1 MDKKKVLI
9 IDDQADLSNTLKEL
23 LLERD
28 LEVIIET
35 DGIKGLNA
43 VFSERPDLVLLDINL
58 PGANGIEVC
67 KRLKASS
74 ISSNIPVILLTSSDN
89 VDTKIEGLKSGA
101 NDYITKPFAIEEL
114 YARVESHLRQVNP
127 HAYDNTLTGLP
138 GYIKTIEY
146 FEKIIEEQIHFVLY
160 IFNIKNFILFSANS
174 PPNLASELLLNFS
187 DILKKHSFNKNT
199 FISHIFDSVFL
210 YISKGEELETINKDS
225 FIAGIKSSLNYF
237 LDSVNAHDCVY
248 PPNLEIKS
256 IDSIEEDIFDVFQID
271 FILDEIREQ
280 NKS

>member
-1 MDKKKVLI
+1 MEKKKVLV
-9 IDDQADLSNTLKEL
+9 IDDQIDLSNTLKQI
-23 LLERD
+23 LEARD
-28 LEVIIET
+28 LEVLVENN
-35 DGIKGLNA
+35 GISGLNA
-43 VFSERPDLVLLDINL
+43 VFKERPDVVLLDINL

-89 VDTKIEGLKSGA
+89 IDTKIEGLKSGA
-101 NDYITKPFAIEEL
+101 NDYITKPFAMEEL
-114 YARVESHLRQVNP
+114 FARLESHLRQVNP
-127 HAYDNTLTGLP
+127 YAYANTLTGLP

-146 FEKIIEEQIHFVLY
+146 FEELIESQEHFVLF

-174 PPNLASELLLNFS
+174 SPNMGSDLLLSFS
-187 DILKKHSFNKNT
+187 NIIMENRHSSNT

-210 YISKGEELETINKDS
+210 YCVLKQDFENSSNDT
-225 FIAGIKSSLNYF
+225 FIADIRKAFSNL
-237 LDSVNAHDCVY
+237 VNSMNASDCVY
-248 PPNLEIKS
+248 PPNLEIKT

-271 FILDEIREQ
+271 IILDEIRDQ